1 MSSTKKVDIDV
12 KVNAD
17 TAQAAVAEQ
26 AIDSIRTAADK
37 HSASTDAGTK
47 AVDGLGS
54 SLGILTQQ
62 TDKASAGISLAAAS
76 ATGNINGIAAAVA
89 GLSKAAG
96 PIMLIITAAFAAF
109 QGGVKL
115 SNWLW
120 KKFAGDIKEVEPIV
134 IKTREEFDKLN
145 KVKLET
151 LQEEIATIRKDA
163 EAVMSTIDRAVS
175 RATALRNAQAA
186 AEKAR
191 ILAEEPEGPE
201 RDLKLAALE
210 KRTEEANLADQEKAA
225 RTKLEELAKQEAA
238 IRARLA
244 EAEKAD
250 QELQG
255 RSARAIERQN
265 ADRAAGTVNTTLLDR
280 AVQLLDEAQS
290 SAASLAALRG
300 QLEPQLASIGE
311 SRADAQNQLAITGAQ
326 RSTTGSTYSATV
338 STIGQQQAE
347 AAAKAKAAATR
358 EQMQARLAAAAE
370 QEALIKQQQRD
381 ELPGLQT
388 RAEREQADVAAADQ
402 SISQFKATSRY
413 APQSHSYQTQLRE
426 LESIREKEQAEAE
439 AAIATARAT
448 AQALGQALRSVTTEI
463 QNIKENIANLEN

>member
-1 MSSTKKVDIDV
+1 MSTKHVDIDV

-37 HSASTDAGTK
+37 HTAATTAGSK
-47 AVDGLGS
+47 AVNGLGS
-54 SLGILTQQ
+54 SLGGLTQK
-62 TDKASAGISLAAAS
+62 TDKASAGISLAAAA

-89 GLSKAAG
+89 GLSKAFG
-96 PIMLIITAAFAAF
+96 PLTLIVATFFSAWQVGLKAQA
-109 QGGVKL
+109 
-115 SNWLW
+115 WLW
-120 KKFAGDIKEVEPIV
+120 KKFVGDVKGIEPV
-134 IKTREEFDKLN
+134 LFKTREEFDKLN
-145 KVKLET
+145 KVKLDT
-151 LQEEIATIRKDA
+151 LQDEIATIRKDA

-191 ILAEEPEGPE
+191 IMAEEPEGPE
-201 RDLKLAALE
+201 RDLKIAALE

-225 RTKLEELAKQEAA
+225 RTKLEELAKSEAA
-238 IRARLA
+238 IRERLA
-244 EAEKAD
+244 AAEQADREMQQRAAKAKERYEASPSGTRAKAA
-250 QELQG
+250 
-255 RSARAIERQN
+255 RSARNQAE
-265 ADRAAGTVNTTLLDR
+265 
-280 AVQLLDEAQS
+280 S
-290 SAASLAALRG
+290 SAASLADLRG
-300 QLEPQLASIGE
+300 NLTPQLTNITE
-311 SRADAQNQLAITGAQ
+311 SRADAQNELAIVAAQ
-326 RSTTGSTYSATV
+326 RATTGSTYSATAG
-338 STIGQQQAE
+338 TIGRQQAE

-370 QEALIKQQQRD
+370 QEAIIKQQQRD
-381 ELPGLQT
+381 ELPERQA

-448 AQALGQALRSVTTEI
+448 AQALGQALSSVTTEI